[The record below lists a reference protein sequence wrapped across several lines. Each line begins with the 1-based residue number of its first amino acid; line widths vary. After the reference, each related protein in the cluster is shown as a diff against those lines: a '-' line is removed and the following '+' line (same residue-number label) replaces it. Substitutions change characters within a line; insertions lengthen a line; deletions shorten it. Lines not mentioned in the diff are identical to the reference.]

1 MKLVKIL
8 VLTLVVMSLMSG
20 SMVFAATKSTVR
32 RFSITG
38 SVVAIGPGDTF
49 KVKVKTYTISLKGY
63 VGKNRELTVQIDKNT
78 KLFLAT
84 LVKSKT
90 RTILR
95 KDKSTEFATLKEK
108 DQVIVKGII
117 IKGTPNTFL
126 ATEIDIITPKTIKK

>member
-1 MKLVKIL
+1 VKLVKIL
-8 VLTLVVMSLMSG
+8 ALALIVTSLVLSSVA
-20 SMVFAATKSTVR
+20 FATTKSTVK
-32 RFSITG
+32 RFSLTG

-49 KVKVKTYTISLKGY
+49 KVKVKTYSVSLKGY
-63 VGKNRELTVQIDKNT
+63 IGKDREFTVQIDKNT

-95 KDKSTEFATLKEK
+95 KDKSIEFSTLKEK
-108 DQVIVKGII
+108 DQVIVKGTI

-126 ATEIDIITPKTIKK
+126 ATEIDIITPKAPKK

>member
-1 MKLVKIL
+1 
-8 VLTLVVMSLMSG
+8 
-20 SMVFAATKSTVR
+20 MVFAATKSTVR

>member
-8 VLTLVVMSLMSG
+8 VLTLVVMSLMSD
-20 SMVFAATKSTVR
+20 SIVFAATKSTVR

-108 DQVIVKGII
+108 DQAIVKGII

>member
-8 VLTLVVMSLMSG
+8 VLTLVVMSLMSD
-20 SMVFAATKSTVR
+20 SIVFAATKSTVR

>member
-1 MKLVKIL
+1 
-8 VLTLVVMSLMSG
+8 MSG